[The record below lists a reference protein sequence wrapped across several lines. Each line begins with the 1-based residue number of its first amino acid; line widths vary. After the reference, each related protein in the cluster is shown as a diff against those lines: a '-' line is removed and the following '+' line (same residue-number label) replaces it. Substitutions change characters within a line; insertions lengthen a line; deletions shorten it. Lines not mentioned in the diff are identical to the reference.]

1 MGRVVL
7 IAHNSRIR
15 VKITHSQTY
24 HKLTF
29 PLVMFA
35 AVVFILILSPFVV
48 VVIKGAVVGACGK
61 VVLQTH
67 REAWNLKLRRI
78 VLMGVFQHYG
88 KEKTLKKRVNSIVAF
103 LKMKASH
110 AQKTRP

>member
-15 VKITHSQTY
+15 AKITHSQTY

-35 AVVFILILSPFVV
+35 AVVFIFILAPFVV
-48 VVIKGAVVGACGK
+48 VVIKGAVVGPLFGK
-61 VVLQTH
+61 IIALQFKY
-67 REAWNLKLRRI
+67 LKDGDR
-78 VLMGVFQHYG
+78 Y
-88 KEKTLKKRVNSIVAF
+88 S
-103 LKMKASH
+103 
-110 AQKTRP
+110 

>member
-15 VKITHSQTY
+15 AKITHSQTY

-35 AVVFILILSPFVV
+35 AVVFIFILAPFVVVV

-78 VLMGVFQHYG
+78 VLMGVCYS
-88 KEKTLKKRVNSIVAF
+88 TMVKR
-103 LKMKASH
+103 K
-110 AQKTRP
+110 P